1 MKKKN
6 IMTKEEKVKLIA
18 SKLKKSDLKK
28 LIKFVS
34 DLEPQQK

>member
-1 MKKKN
+1 MKKKD
-6 IMTKEEKVKLIA
+6 ITTKEEKLNLIA
-18 SKLKKSDLKK
+18 SKLKRSELKK